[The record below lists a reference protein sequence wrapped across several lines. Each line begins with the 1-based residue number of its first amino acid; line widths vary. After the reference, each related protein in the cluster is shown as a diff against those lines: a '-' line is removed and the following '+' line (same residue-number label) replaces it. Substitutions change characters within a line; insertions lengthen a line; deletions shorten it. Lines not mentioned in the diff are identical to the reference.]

1 MILAEDKRKYN
12 GGNKNAGRKP
22 KAQEQ
27 KLIEKLSPL
36 EPTAL
41 KVLEQAVRGG
51 EKWAVDLFFKYFY
64 GLPKQTIDQTIK
76 SEDVQI
82 TIVKPNDK
90 G

>member
-1 MILAEDKRKYN
+1 MDKRINNKGTKGNN
-12 GGNKNAGRKP
+12 GGRPP